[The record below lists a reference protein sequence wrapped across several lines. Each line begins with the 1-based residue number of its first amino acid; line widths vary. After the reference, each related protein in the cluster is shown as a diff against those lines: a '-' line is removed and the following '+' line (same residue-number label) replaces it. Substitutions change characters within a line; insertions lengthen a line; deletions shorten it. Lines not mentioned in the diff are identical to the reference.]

1 MSLRLRLTLLYTTL
15 LGSILLLFGGLVYG
29 LVSVILINNI
39 DQSLQQTSDDLLVML
54 RVNSGGQFDARSIS
68 AYQPTENL
76 LIQVWGADHQL
87 QISRPTGW
95 KVSLDQNAWL
105 EGATTFTTARTEDQH
120 LRVLTTPLSSI
131 RGPAGI
137 LQVGIDLGLMD
148 VIQNTLSKILIL
160 LTGLGLVITCLVT
173 WLMTGRALAPLSTI
187 TNIATQITKADDLSR
202 RIPLETSRDDEVGK
216 LVLAFNKSLERL
228 EKLFSSQQRFLGD
241 VSHELRTPLT
251 VIKGNIGL
259 VRKFGPDEESLSG
272 IEGEVDRL
280 TRMVGDLLLL
290 NQAESG
296 MMPLDLVKIELD
308 SVLLEV
314 IQQLSVL
321 AGDKVKVNLVS
332 IDQAQVNGDHDR
344 IKQVFLNLISNA
356 IAYTPK
362 GGVVE
367 VTLEKVQNQAVVT
380 IKDNGPGISE
390 NDLPHIFERFY
401 RGDKSRKHTATTGFG
416 LGLSI
421 AKWIT
426 EKLGGK
432 IEVESKL
439 QKGTIFKV
447 YFPLIKD

>member
-1 MSLRLRLTLLYTTL
+1 M
-15 LGSILLLFGGLVYG
+15 LFGGLVYG
-29 LVSVILINNI
+29 LVGVILINNI
-39 DQSLQQTSDDLLVML
+39 DQSLQKASDDLVEML

-68 AYQPTENL
+68 TYQPTENL
-76 LIQVWGADHQL
+76 LIQVWGSDHQL

-105 EGATTFTTARTEDQH
+105 EGATTFTTASTAEQN
-120 LRVLTTPLSSI
+120 LRVLTTPLSAI

-137 LQVGIDLGLMD
+137 LQVGIDLSLMD
-148 VIQNTLSKILIL
+148 VIQVTLSKILIL
-160 LTGLGLVITCLVT
+160 LTGLGLVITYLLT
-173 WLMTGRALAPLSTI
+173 WFMTGRALSPLSTI

-202 RIPLETSRDDEVGK
+202 RIPVETSRDDEVGK
-216 LVLAFNKSLERL
+216 LVQAFNKSLERL

-251 VIKGNIGL
+251 VIKGNIGII
-259 VRKFGPDEESLSG
+259 RKYGPDEESLSG

-296 MMPLDLVKIELD
+296 MMPLDLVKIDLD

-314 IQQLSVL
+314 IQQLSIL
-321 AGDKVKVNLVS
+321 AGEKVKLNLVS
-332 IDQAQVNGDHDR
+332 IDQAQINGDRDR

-362 GGVVE
+362 GGVVNLS
-367 VTLEKVQNQAVVT
+367 LEKENDQAVVI

-390 NDLPHIFERFY
+390 EDLPHIFERFY
-401 RGDKSRKHTATTGFG
+401 RGDKSRKHTSTTGFG

-439 QKGTIFKV
+439 NNGTTFKV
-447 YFPLIKD
+447 YFPLIKE